1 MQSVDTTLLTDVQS
15 ANLNF
20 DEDGFLIDPECWNR
34 QTAQQI
40 ADLNGIQNLALHH
53 FQIVHFIRDYY
64 FELGSFAAPH
74 RICSE
79 LDIEKDDMKQF
90 FGSCLNVW
98 KIAGLPNPGEE
109 AKAYMS

>member
-1 MQSVDTTLLTDVQS
+1 MRSVDTTLLIQTPS

-34 QTAQQI
+34 ETAQQI
-40 ADLNGIQNLALHH
+40 AEQNGVKNLEMRH

-64 FELGSFAAPH
+64 FELGSFATPH

-79 LDIEKDDMKQF
+79 LDIEKNAMKQF
-90 FGSCLNVW
+90 FGSCINAW